1 MGKSYRRPYAA
12 VTGVRSAAHDKMV
25 ARRCWRRAQNQAIRD
40 CKDWEELV
48 MPKRLEASFNEEYG
62 WVRDGKQTYQGYRW
76 ANLDNYFYMSNYIPE
91 ERLLEHFEDRLARWE
106 EWQRMIRRK

>member
-40 CKDWEELV
+40 CKDWEGLV
-48 MPKRLEASFNEEYG
+48 VPKRLEASFNDVWSWG
-62 WVRDGKQTYQGYRW
+62 RDGKQRLQSVPTLDRHWPWTFCTAEEDYQRRLRW
-76 ANLDNYFYMSNYIPE
+76 YVRI
-91 ERLLEHFEDRLARWE
+91 
-106 EWQRMIRRK
+106 QRK

>member
-1 MGKSYRRPYAA
+1 MGKSYRRPYCA
-12 VTGVRSAAHDKMV
+12 VTGIRSAAHDKMV

-48 MPKRLEASFNEEYG
+48 MPKRLEASFNEVYG

-76 ANLDNYFYMSNYIPE
+76 PNLDNPFYYNYLPE
-91 ERLLEHFEDRLARWE
+91 EEMMKRWIERIAFWED
-106 EWQRMIRRK
+106 WQRIIRRK